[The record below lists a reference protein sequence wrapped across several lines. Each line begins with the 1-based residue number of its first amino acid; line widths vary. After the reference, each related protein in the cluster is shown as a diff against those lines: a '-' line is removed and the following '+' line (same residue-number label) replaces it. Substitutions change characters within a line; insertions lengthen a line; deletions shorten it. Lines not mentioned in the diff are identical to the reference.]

1 MAYAKALG
9 WKEFLFKNLKRGVSR
24 VEAGKRKTRRSEV
37 CVLTF
42 SLCISPSDLTQ
53 PTP

>member
-24 VEAGKRKTRRSEV
+24 VGAGKRKTRRSEV

-42 SLCISPSDLTQ
+42 SLSVHFSL
-53 PTP
+53 

>member
-9 WKEFLFKNLKRGVSR
+9 WKEFLFKKLKREVSGVG
-24 VEAGKRKTRRSEV
+24 AGKRKTRSDV

-42 SLCISPSDLTQ
+42 SLFVHFSL
-53 PTP
+53 

>member
-24 VEAGKRKTRRSEV
+24 VGAGKRKTREM
-37 CVLTF
+37 
-42 SLCISPSDLTQ
+42 
-53 PTP
+53 PTVWLEREAGGVIKGPGS